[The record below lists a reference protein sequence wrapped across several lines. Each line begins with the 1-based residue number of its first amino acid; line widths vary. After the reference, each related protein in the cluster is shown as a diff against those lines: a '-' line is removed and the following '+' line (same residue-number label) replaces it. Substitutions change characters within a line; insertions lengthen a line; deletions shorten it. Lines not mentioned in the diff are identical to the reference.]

1 MKDLIKTMNDIHTRT
16 ELMSF
21 LSVLPECDVY
31 SLAIYLLSQLSAPLL
46 PTSFF
51 VLLKLSF
58 AIHDPINRIHSIQ
71 ATV

>member
-31 SLAIYLLSQLSAPLL
+31 SLAIYLLSQLSAPIL

-51 VLLKLSF
+51 VLLKVLC
-58 AIHDPINRIHSIQ
+58 
-71 ATV
+71 